1 MPIKDKNISRS
12 FQMKTVTSSD
22 KSLGSFTSDV
32 SPKSFYNA
40 CMQQCLNLNSTK
52 INRYK
57 YCSDQCNNAN

>member
-32 SPKSFYNA
+32 SPKSFYDD
-40 CMQQCLNLNSTK
+40 CMGFVPF
-52 INRYK
+52 
-57 YCSDQCNNAN
+57 

>member
-32 SPKSFYNA
+32 SPKSFYDD
-40 CMQQCLNLNSTK
+40 CMQQCLKANS
-52 INRYK
+52 RMRHW
-57 YCSDQCNNAN
+57 YCSNKCNNPN